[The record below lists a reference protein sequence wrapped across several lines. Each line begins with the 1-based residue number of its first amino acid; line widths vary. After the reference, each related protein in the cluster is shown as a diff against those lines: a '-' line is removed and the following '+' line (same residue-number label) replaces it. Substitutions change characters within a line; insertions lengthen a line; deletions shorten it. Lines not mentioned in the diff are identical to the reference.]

1 MDPLYLT
8 SLSSLD
14 FFFGY
19 HAISSWDAR
28 PKNNMSLVAFQNF
41 FGGNRRPKQQVDSW
55 GIVIYDLI

>member
-28 PKNNMSLVAFQNF
+28 PK
-41 FGGNRRPKQQVDSW
+41 KQHVISGIPELFW
-55 GIVIYDLI
+55 GEQETKTTGRQLGYSHL